1 MGMYGSMVGKIAG
14 SSTGASALRMMQPLA
29 DQVTKR
35 AGIGGAAGYLGRKSG
50 ASSGVRSQMYGTGAR
65 VANSVA
71 AHPMR
76 AIGGTVAGAGGI
88 AANRRR
94 GSQNYPMY

>member
-1 MGMYGSMVGKIAG
+1 MGMYGNIVNKIAG

-35 AGIGGAAGYLGRKSG
+35 AGIGGAAGYLGGKART
-50 ASSGVRSQMYGTGAR
+50 SSGVRSQIYGTGAR

-71 AHPMR
+71 RHPMR
-76 AIGGTVAGAGGI
+76 AIGGTAAGAGLM
-88 AANRRR
+88 ASNRRR